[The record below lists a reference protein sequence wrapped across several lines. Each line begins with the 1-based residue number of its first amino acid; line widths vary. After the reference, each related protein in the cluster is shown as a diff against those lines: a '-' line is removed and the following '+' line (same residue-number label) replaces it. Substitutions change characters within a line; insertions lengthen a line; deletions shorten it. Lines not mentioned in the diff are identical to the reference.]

1 MHMELSK
8 NVPTH
13 RRDIIIGEKLIEVG
27 DDAWQIRNLTG
38 ISRREAKVVLDAPE
52 PTFSEKEPSGSINIL
67 VPVFWAGLGFGG
79 TVFLNHQ
86 APFWI
91 GLVIAFFSLW
101 DSNSPAKQAWSRR
114 KLAFEKMHAIWK
126 SLKDD
131 PPIVYSLAIETN
143 AGSRPIFYSFDRD
156 GIAKVVKAVKAAMI
170 NPEHSSTTYN
180 INAIDL
186 SGDTTVNNVGS
197 TIYEQNIKEIRA

>member
-1 MHMELSK
+1 MEFST
-8 NVPTH
+8 NIPTE
-13 RRDIIIGEKLIEVG
+13 RREIIIGEKLIEVG

-52 PTFSEKEPSGSINIL
+52 PTFDEKEPSGSFNIL
-67 VPVFWAGLGFGG
+67 TPIFCAGLGFGG
-79 TVFLNHQ
+79 TLFFNSEV
-86 APFWI
+86 PFWI
-91 GLVIAFFSLW
+91 GVAIGVFSVW
-101 DSNSPAKQAWSRR
+101 DGKSSEKQAWASR
-114 KLAFEKMHAIWK
+114 KASFEKKHAIWK
-126 SLKDD
+126 KLKDD

-143 AGSRPIFYSFDRD
+143 AGSRPVFYSFDRD
-156 GIAKVVKAVKAAMI
+156 GIAKVVKGVKDAMI

-197 TIYEQNIKEIRA
+197 TIYEQNIKEIRS

>member
-1 MHMELSK
+1 MELEK
-8 NVPTH
+8 NVRTE
-13 RRDIIIGEKLIEVG
+13 RREIIIGEKLIEVG

-38 ISRREAKVVLDAPE
+38 VSRREAKVVLDAPE
-52 PTFSEKEPSGSINIL
+52 PTFNEKEPSGSINIL
-67 VPVFWAGLGFGG
+67 APIFWAGLGFGG
-79 TVFLNHQ
+79 AAFFNSEV
-86 APFWI
+86 PFWI
-91 GLVIAFFSLW
+91 GIVIAVFSIW
-101 DSNSPAKQAWSRR
+101 DGKSSEKQAWANR
-114 KLAFEKMHAIWK
+114 KASFEKLHAVWK
-126 SLKDD
+126 KLKDD

-143 AGSRPIFYSFDRD
+143 AGSRPVFYSFDRE
-156 GIAKVVKAVKAAMI
+156 GIAKVVKAVKDAMI